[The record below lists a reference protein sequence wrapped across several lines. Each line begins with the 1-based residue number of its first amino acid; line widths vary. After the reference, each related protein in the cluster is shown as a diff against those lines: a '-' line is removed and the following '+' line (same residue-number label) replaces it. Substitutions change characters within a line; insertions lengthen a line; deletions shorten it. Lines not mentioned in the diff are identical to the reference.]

1 MKFTMALWFSYE
13 LIRYLDIIG
22 EKKKWNLGCG
32 KILIQSAVGSNKAN
46 GNKI

>member
-22 EKKKWNLGCG
+22 EKKKVESRLWENTD
-32 KILIQSAVGSNKAN
+32 AVRCWQQ
-46 GNKI
+46 

>member
-22 EKKKWNLGCG
+22 EKKNVESRLWENTDTVRCW
-32 KILIQSAVGSNKAN
+32 Q
-46 GNKI
+46 